1 MPLSELTIVLLVL
14 GLYIPTLVLV
24 MIKLKPSKSGRNKVE
39 NAASSSV
46 SELYEV
52 SNKQTKDILKV
63 KDNLIRSLQQK
74 LHLLRDE
81 EDQEQQAGTAIQWD
95 DVKALAKAK
104 GINPLL
110 LEIPFVK
117 KQAKSFIK
125 DMTMEDLIANVDEFQ
140 KLAGSKGLKFGDQ
153 KGDKSKDAV
162 DELFKQNPSAFA

>member
-1 MPLSELTIVLLVL
+1 MPLSEIAIILLVL
-14 GLYIPTLVLV
+14 GIYIPALVV
-24 MIKLKPSKSGRNKVE
+24 VIVKLKPSKSSKTKVID
-39 NAASSSV
+39 AASGSV
-46 SELYEV
+46 SELFDV

-63 KDNLIRSLQQK
+63 KDNVIRSLQQK
-74 LHLLRDE
+74 LNLLKDE
-81 EDQEQQAGTAIQWD
+81 EDQEQQQGTAIQWE

-140 KLAGSKGLKFGDQ
+140 KLAASKGYKFGNQ
-153 KGDKSKDAV
+153 KGDQSKDTV
-162 DELFKQNPSAFA
+162 TKLFEQDPSAFA